1 MINKILIASDA
12 SPAANRALT
21 LAAAIAE
28 KFDSELTIVY
38 VIRDMQVPGAV
49 KRMAEVEK
57 IRGDTTE
64 IMQLVARN
72 VLNDAKARAEKKG
85 AKGVHTSIAHG
96 DPANAILQAA
106 KRQKADLVVLGTR
119 GLGKVQGM
127 LLGSVSRK
135 VSNLLPGNCLIV
147 H

>member
-1 MINKILIASDA
+1 MIGKILVAYDA
-12 SPAANRALT
+12 SPASNRAVSM
-21 LAAAIAE
+21 AAEIAE
-28 KFDSELTIVY
+28 KFGSDLTITY
-38 VIRDMQVPGAV
+38 VIRDMQVPPQV
-49 KRMAEVEK
+49 KRMAEIEK
-57 IRGDTTE
+57 IRGDTE
-64 IMQLVARN
+64 DLLRAVAESALR
-72 VLNDAKARAEKKG
+72 DAKTRAEKKG
-85 AKGVHTSIAHG
+85 VKKVQTSVGHG

-106 KRQKADLVVLGTR
+106 KRQNADLVVIGTR